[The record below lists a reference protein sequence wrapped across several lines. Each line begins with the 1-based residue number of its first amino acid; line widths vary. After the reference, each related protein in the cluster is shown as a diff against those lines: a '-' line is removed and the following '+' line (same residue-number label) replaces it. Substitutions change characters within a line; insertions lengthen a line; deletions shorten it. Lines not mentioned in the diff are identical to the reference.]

1 MEEKQFIC
9 KTCKNRKYDLKR
21 GICCKLT
28 DEKAQFIETC
38 DSYCADAEAI
48 KVRKENE
55 RYLKTDIL
63 PGVVWFRVFGM
74 LWGITFICKLL
85 FGGLLTSADASLL
98 GPIIVAVAAA
108 FIFAAFFNYTWWLTA
123 RKGYRFCY
131 NVGALVILLFAV
143 LHCIDL
149 FVTPFYLFYSSI
161 QLALLG
167 AECFALLFGLK
178 LRRVNFVEKNHVPFD
193 NKCHKYLYI
202 ALSTLTVVTLIIAI
216 FTDL

>member
-28 DEKAQFIETC
+28 DEKAQFVETC
-38 DSYCADAEAI
+38 ESYCADEEAI
-48 KVRKENE
+48 KSIKANE
-55 RYLKTDIL
+55 RYIKEDKL
-63 PGVVWFRVFGM
+63 PGAVWFRVFGM
-74 LWGITFICKLL
+74 IWGITFISKLL
-85 FGGLLTSADASLL
+85 FGGLLTSADVSLL
-98 GPIIVAVAAA
+98 VAVATA
-108 FIFAAFFNYTWWLTA
+108 FIFAVFFNYTWWLTA
-123 RKGYRFCY
+123 RKGYLFCY

-143 LHCIDL
+143 VDCIYL
-149 FVTPFYLFYSSI
+149 FVTPFYLVFSSI
-161 QLALLG
+161 QLAFLG
-167 AECFALLFGLK
+167 AECFALLVGLK
-178 LRRVNFVEKNHVPFD
+178 LRRVNFVEKNNIPFD